1 MKRAAERIVQARMA
15 RLADVIGFVEG
26 LCRQHGIGR
35 ADLLRLTLVVEELFT
50 NTVEHGYGGDCD
62 APVRLELSATAT
74 EVTLLYEDAAPPFDA
89 LVHLAQQPPSV
100 DMPLATRP
108 IGGLGLHLVEQI
120 AASARYAREDGRNR
134 LWIVLRRAA

>member
-1 MKRAAERIVQARMA
+1 MA

-26 LCRQHGIGR
+26 LCRQHGIGH